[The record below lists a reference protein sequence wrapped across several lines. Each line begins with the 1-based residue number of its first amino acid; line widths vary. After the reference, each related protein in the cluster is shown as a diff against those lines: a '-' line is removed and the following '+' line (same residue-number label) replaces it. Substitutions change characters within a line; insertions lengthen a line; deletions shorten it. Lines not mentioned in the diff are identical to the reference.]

1 MSFTMPND
9 AVTVTATFKEIA
21 YPITYAIGMQ
31 NGTVEGPVESVAGEK
46 VTLTVTPAEGYEL
59 ETLTIRA
66 EMSEDIINY
75 DVVDYSFTM
84 PKEGVYIIAT
94 FVQTTG
100 IDAASAAKGKKI
112 GVKKYFKNG
121 ELIIIGKDGKEFRAN
136 GAAK

>member
-1 MSFTMPND
+1 MYLHEAPATY
-9 AVTVTATFKEIA
+9 AVTVADGIV
-21 YPITYAIGMQ
+21 G
-31 NGTVEGPVESVAGEK
+31 GTVEVSSTSAKAGDE
-46 VTLTVTPAEGYEL
+46 VTITATPAEGYEL
-59 ETLTIRA
+59 VSVSVTGVTSNEAVIVT
-66 EMSEDIINY
+66 DGK
-75 DVVDYSFTM
+75 FTM
-84 PKEGVYIIAT
+84 PADDVTVTAT